1 MTANHGDCFV
11 RTADIRAAVKGR
23 ESEVLEA
30 LGIDWRSGRPHIE
43 CPYPDHTDSNPSWRW
58 NAQRAQALCT
68 CIDKADSVFDVVIKV
83 RAVDFEDAKILVA
96 EFLHRD
102 DLIRTKGAGGQKTDP
117 ASLLNP
123 PASNRDDGLPACY
136 LAGRLGLADPAAVP
150 LPATRMAGWRA
161 LAYYEPPGK
170 GAANGTPVLVG
181 HWPCIVFETV
191 AADGRR
197 HAQRIYLRPDGRGK
211 AELGPDPNGKARN
224 PKKAARRDPNG
235 PSTAGCCVA
244 WGDPDNEH
252 IILAEGIENAD
263 AVALSFGGEQPVLS
277 AVNAVGVESF
287 APWASTRI
295 ITVAAD
301 RDEAK
306 KGAGFKRGE
315 RAAKN
320 LAMRLAAEGRD
331 IEVRIALPGSTG
343 TNYDFLDLY
352 RDSDPDRV
360 RKVILEAAPFQPSA
374 EEIAEFEGR
383 GRRRTVLEEL
393 AAAFWL
399 PPLIGLRVDWRYT
412 ETDEIWLYRFK
423 GTREDKQTG
432 DKQEIWE
439 AISSPFGNF
448 VLLLSVGEHSTHGL
462 RVHIRNFAGT
472 ADTIDFMRAEL
483 PKLGAS
489 GVRAAMM
496 GAGVRVAN
504 GGEVAIVDILK
515 QVQPGEFIQIT
526 TAFGWTE
533 TEGDSVFLTPGGKN
547 AKDYRSKADDR

>member
-1 MTANHGDCFV
+1 MAEAGERYVT
-11 RTADIRAAVKGR
+11 TRAIGQAARGR
-23 ESEVLEA
+23 ETEVLDA
-30 LGIDWRSGRPHIE
+30 LGIDWRKGKPHLQ
-43 CPYPDHTDSNPSWRW
+43 CPYPDHTDRNPSWRW
-58 NAQRAQALCT
+58 DDLRNRALCT
-68 CIDKADSVFDVVIKV
+68 CIDKADSIFDVVMKV
-83 RAVDFEDAKILVA
+83 RAVDFEGAKVSVA
-96 EFLHRD
+96 EFLHCD

-161 LAYYEPPGK
+161 LAYYEAGGK

-181 HWPCIVFETV
+181 HWPCAVFETV
-191 AADGRR
+191 APDGRR
-197 HAQRIYLRPDGRGK
+197 HAQRIYLSPDGRGK

-224 PKKAARRDPNG
+224 PKKAARRDPDG
-235 PSTAGCCVA
+235 PGTAGCCVA
-244 WGDPDNEH
+244 WGNPDNEH

-263 AVALSFGGEQPVLS
+263 AVALSLAGEQPVLS
-277 AVNAVGVESF
+277 ALSAVGVESF
-287 APWASTRI
+287 SPWPSTRI
-295 ITVAAD
+295 VTVAAD

-306 KGAGFKRGE
+306 RGAGFKRGE

-331 IEVRIALPGSTG
+331 VEVRIALPGTSG
-343 TNYDFLDLY
+343 TNYDFLDLF

-360 RKVILEAAPFQPSA
+360 RKVILKAAPFEPSP
-374 EEIAEFEGR
+374 EELAEFAGR
-383 GRRRTVLEEL
+383 GRRRSVLEEL
-393 AAAFWL
+393 AAAFRL

-439 AISSPFGNF
+439 PVSSPFGKL
-448 VLLLSVGEHSTHGL
+448 VLLLSAGEHGTHGL
-462 RVHIRNFAGT
+462 RVHIRTFAGT
-472 ADTIDFMRAEL
+472 TDAIDFMRAEL

-496 GAGVRVAN
+496 GAGVRVGN
-504 GGEVAIVDILK
+504 GGEQTIVDILK
-515 QVQPGEFIQIT
+515 QAQPGEFIQIT

-533 TEGDSVFLTPGGKN
+533 AEGDSVFLTPGGKN